1 MIFTLPLSAQ
11 LVVAEERDRE
21 SLPITCVLKE
31 LLMVLDK
38 SQASG
43 SDQSAPKGQTGSM
56 EIGMSVKGTSK
67 TYEGTQVIYLHLIMR
82 LVPDSLVSNR

>member
-21 SLPITCVLKE
+21 SLPITC
-31 LLMVLDK
+31 VLDK